1 MREYKLHSNRIA
13 GAALQSTLHRS

>member
-1 MREYKLHSNRIA
+1 MQEYKLHSNRIA